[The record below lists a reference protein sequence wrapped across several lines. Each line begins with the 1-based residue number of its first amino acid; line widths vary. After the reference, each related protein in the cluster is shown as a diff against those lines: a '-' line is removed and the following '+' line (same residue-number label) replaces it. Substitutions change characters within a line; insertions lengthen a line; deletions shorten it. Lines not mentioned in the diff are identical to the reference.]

1 MTAREWLSKQAAA
14 RRQTTAD
21 VEARYGYTPQPPQP
35 AVRAPLTASQH
46 ILHLL
51 LTVLTGGLW
60 GIVWGIRAYQGNR
73 RPAA

>member
-1 MTAREWLSKQAAA
+1 MNETNASSRFQKWAAA

-21 VEARYGYTPQPPQP
+21 VEARYATAPAPP
-35 AVRAPLTASQH
+35 ARTPLTASQH

-60 GIVWGIRAYQGNR
+60 GIVWAIRASQGNR
-73 RPAA
+73 S

>member
-1 MTAREWLSKQAAA
+1 MTGTGTSGRWQRWQAA

-21 VEARYGYTPQPPQP
+21 VEARYGYQPQPPQQT
-35 AVRAPLTASQH
+35 ARTPLTANQH

-60 GIVWGIRAYQGNR
+60 GIVWAIRASQGNR
-73 RPAA
+73 R